1 MASKAVCLEL
11 KLHHARTMPESVM
24 EQIVA
29 ELRAHTGKY
38 YPGREVARNVRV
50 VGHTPKTDHYIY
62 DMVIDFPEGGE
73 RVAAKVY
80 RANRCGPRGAQGMA
94 RLEHGNLQRVYQ
106 AFQKRKLRGV
116 PRPLD
121 DFTHLGAVV
130 AEKFSGFPLQ
140 SLIMKA
146 ALLPGY
152 ADGAILKAAARKA
165 GEWLRGYHRAV
176 ADGGAAL
183 DSSCLLNELENL
195 CERCRGAGL
204 DDNSIRTI
212 VAGSRGALARA
223 RKSLP
228 CSAVLNDFTPLNV
241 IIGDQGVGFADFVK
255 MSPHGISFHDV
266 ANFLAAVE
274 ALEKYP
280 FCNRTITGQVQE
292 EFLDAYGV
300 SSGEL
305 GVLRV
310 MKMRALLSM
319 FAQGRRG
326 KESAVRKKVMWAT
339 VMKRFIQQAAER
351 SLSAA

>member
-1 MASKAVCLEL
+1 
-11 KLHHARTMPESVM
+11 M
-24 EQIVA
+24 EQIVS
-29 ELRAHTGKY
+29 ELRANGEKY
-38 YPGREVARNVRV
+38 YPGREAPRNVRV
-50 VGHTPKTDHYIY
+50 VGHTPKADHYIY
-62 DMVIDFPEGGE
+62 DMVVDFNDGSE

-80 RANRCGPRGAQGMA
+80 RANRCGPKGAQGMA
-94 RLEHGNLQRVYQ
+94 RQEHGNLQRVYQ
-106 AFQKRKLRGV
+106 AFQKKKLTGV
-116 PRPLD
+116 PRPVG
-121 DFTHLGAVV
+121 DFTELGAVV
-130 AEKFSGFPLQ
+130 AEKFTGFPLQ

-152 ADGAILKAAARKA
+152 ADGALLKAAARKT
-165 GEWLRGYHRAV
+165 GEWLRCYHRAI
-176 ADGGAAL
+176 ADGAAPL
-183 DSSCLLNELENL
+183 DSSSLLTELEKL
-195 CERCRGAGL
+195 CEQCRGEGL

-212 VAGSRGALARA
+212 IAGARGALARA

-241 IIGDQGVGFADFVK
+241 IVGEQGVGISDFAK
-255 MSPHGISFHDV
+255 MIPHGMSFNDV

-280 FCNRTITGQVQE
+280 FCNRLITGHVQQ

-300 SSGEL
+300 SPNEMA
-305 GVLRV
+305 VLRV
-310 MKMRALLSM
+310 MKMRSLLSM

-351 SLSAA
+351 SLAPAA

>member
-1 MASKAVCLEL
+1 
-11 KLHHARTMPESVM
+11 MPESVM
-24 EQIVA
+24 DQIVS
-29 ELRAHTGKY
+29 ELRANGGQY
-38 YPGREVARNVRV
+38 YPERGTPRSVRV
-50 VGHTPKTDHYIY
+50 VGHTPKPDHYIY
-62 DMVIDFPEGGE
+62 DMVIDFADGSE

-80 RANRCGPRGAQGMA
+80 RANRCGTKTAHGMA
-94 RLEHGNLQRVYQ
+94 KQEYGNLERVYQ
-106 AFQKRKLRGV
+106 AFQKKKLSGV
-116 PRPLD
+116 PRPVG
-121 DFTHLGAVV
+121 DFTAMGAVV

-152 ADGAILKAAARKA
+152 ADGAILKAAARKT

-176 ADGGAAL
+176 ADGAAAL
-183 DSSCLLNELENL
+183 DASCLITELEKL
-195 CERCRGAGL
+195 CEKCRGEGL
-204 DDNSIRTI
+204 DDSSIRTI
-212 VAGSRGALARA
+212 IAGSRGALARA

-241 IIGDQGVGFADFVK
+241 IVGEQGVGIADFAK
-255 MSPHGISFHDV
+255 MAPHGMSFNDV

-280 FCNRTITGQVQE
+280 FCNRAITGQVQQ
-292 EFLDAYGV
+292 EFLDAYGI
-300 SSGEL
+300 SPAEM

-326 KESAVRKKVMWAT
+326 KESALRKKVMWAT

-351 SLSAA
+351 SLAPAA

>member
-1 MASKAVCLEL
+1 
-11 KLHHARTMPESVM
+11 MPESVM
-24 EQIVA
+24 DQIVS
-29 ELRAHTGKY
+29 ELRANAGNY
-38 YPGREVARNVRV
+38 YPQRGTPRNVRV
-50 VGHTPKTDHYIY
+50 VGHTPKADHYIY
-62 DMVIDFPEGGE
+62 DMVIDFADGGE

-80 RANRCGPRGAQGMA
+80 RPNRCGHKGPRSMAQQ
-94 RLEHGNLQRVYQ
+94 EHGNLQRVYQ
-106 AFQKRKLRGV
+106 AFQKRKLNGV
-116 PRPLD
+116 PRPLG
-121 DFTHLGAVV
+121 DFTEMGAVV

-152 ADGAILKAAARKA
+152 ADGAMLKAAARNT

-176 ADGGAAL
+176 ADGAAPL
-183 DSSCLLNELENL
+183 DPASLLSELEKL
-195 CERCRGAGL
+195 CERCHGEGL
-204 DDNSIRTI
+204 DDASIRTI
-212 VAGSRGALARA
+212 VAGSRAALARA
-223 RKSLP
+223 RKALP

-241 IIGDQGVGFADFVK
+241 IVGEQGVGIADFAK
-255 MSPHGISFHDV
+255 MSPHGISYNDV

-280 FCNRTITGQVQE
+280 FCNRTITSQVQS

-300 SSGEL
+300 SGTEL

-310 MKMRALLSM
+310 LKIRALLSM

-326 KESAVRKKVMWAT
+326 KESALRKKVMWAT

-351 SLSAA
+351 SLAPAA

>member
-1 MASKAVCLEL
+1 
-11 KLHHARTMPESVM
+11 
-24 EQIVA
+24 
-29 ELRAHTGKY
+29 
-38 YPGREVARNVRV
+38 
-50 VGHTPKTDHYIY
+50 
-62 DMVIDFPEGGE
+62 MVIDFADGNE

-80 RANRCGPRGAQGMA
+80 RANRCGPKGAQGLA
-94 RLEHGNLQRVYQ
+94 RQEHGNLQRVYQ
-106 AFQKRKLRGV
+106 AFQKRKLNGV
-116 PRPLD
+116 PRPLG
-121 DFTHLGAVV
+121 DFTELGAVV

-152 ADGAILKAAARKA
+152 ADGAILKAAAQKT

-176 ADGGAAL
+176 ADGAAPL
-183 DSSCLLNELENL
+183 DTSSLLSEVEKL
-195 CERCRGAGL
+195 CERCRGEGL
-204 DDNSIRTI
+204 DDSSIRTI
-212 VAGSRGALARA
+212 VAGARSALARG

-241 IIGDQGVGFADFVK
+241 IVGEEGVGIADFAR
-255 MSPHGISFHDV
+255 MAPHGVSFNDV

-280 FCNRTITGQVQE
+280 FCNRGITSQVQE
-292 EFLDAYGV
+292 EFLNAYGINI
-300 SSGEL
+300 SEMGI
-305 GVLRV
+305 LRV

-326 KESAVRKKVMWAT
+326 KESALRKKVMWAT

-351 SLSAA
+351 SLAPAA

>member
-1 MASKAVCLEL
+1 
-11 KLHHARTMPESVM
+11 MPESVM
-24 EQIVA
+24 DQIVS
-29 ELRAHTGKY
+29 ELRANAGQY
-38 YPGREVARNVRV
+38 YPGREAPRNVRV

-62 DMVIDFPEGGE
+62 DMVIDFAEGSE
-73 RVAAKVY
+73 RVATKVY
-80 RANRCGPRGAQGMA
+80 RANRCGPKSAHAMA
-94 RLEHGNLQRVYQ
+94 RQEHGNLERVYQ
-106 AFQKRKLRGV
+106 AFQKRKLTGV
-116 PRPLD
+116 PRPVG
-121 DFTHLGAVV
+121 DFTVLGAVV

-152 ADGAILKAAARKA
+152 ADGTILKAAARKT

-176 ADGGAAL
+176 ADGASAL
-183 DSSCLLNELENL
+183 DSSCLLKDLEKL
-195 CERCRGAGL
+195 CEKCQGEGL

-212 VAGSRGALARA
+212 MAGSRSALARA

-241 IIGDQGVGFADFVK
+241 IVGEQGVGIADFAK
-255 MSPHGISFHDV
+255 MAPHGMSFNDV

-280 FCNRTITGQVQE
+280 FCNRAITGQVQG
-292 EFLDAYGV
+292 EFLDAYGI
-300 SSGEL
+300 SPAEM

-326 KESAVRKKVMWAT
+326 KESALRKKVMWAT

-351 SLSAA
+351 SLAPAA